1 MNMNLDDLKKKVSFK
16 KSLLTIIIIWC
27 FKLFLDLNNENFS
40 IKNFIIN
47 TLALIISFV
56 LSFYFVSD
64 KSFEDL
70 NVSRFAS
77 MVLPI
82 TLLALF
88 LVNLII

>member
-1 MNMNLDDLKKKVSFK
+1 MNLDDLKKKVSFK
-16 KSLLTIIIIWC
+16 KSFLTIIIVWC

-40 IKNFIIN
+40 FKNFIIN

>member
-88 LVNLII
+88 LVNLIF